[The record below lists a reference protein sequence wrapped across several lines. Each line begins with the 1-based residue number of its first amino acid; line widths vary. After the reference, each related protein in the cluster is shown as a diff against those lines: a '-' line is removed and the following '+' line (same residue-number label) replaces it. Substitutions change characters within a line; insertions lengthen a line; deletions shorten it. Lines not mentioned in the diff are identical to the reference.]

1 MEYETA
7 FLGLL
12 ASLLFIGVT
21 GIHPGGVI
29 VPSYLVLFMRTPERI
44 AGTLLVSLLT
54 LFCFKIAARHLILFG
69 TRRFVFMILVAG
81 LWTLL
86 WLRFFPALLPGSLEF
101 RVIGWIVPG
110 LIANNFEKQG
120 VLVTAA
126 SLATVTVVVF
136 FLSQML
142 RLIWG

>member
-1 MEYETA
+1 
-7 FLGLL
+7 
-12 ASLLFIGVT
+12 
-21 GIHPGGVI
+21 
-29 VPSYLVLFMRTPERI
+29 
-44 AGTLLVSLLT
+44 
-54 LFCFKIAARHLILFG
+54 
-69 TRRFVFMILVAG
+69 MILVAG

-136 FLSQML
+136 FLSQIL